1 MEFLNSGNAMEVDFT
16 RTLLLSAKVHTG
28 KVLQPSNSVEGFG
41 GIHKLMSEDKANT
54 CHCNT
59 VN

>member
-1 MEFLNSGNAMEVDFT
+1 MEFLTSSSAMEVDFT
-16 RTLLLSAKVHTG
+16 STLLLCAKMHTG
-28 KVLQPSNSVEGFG
+28 KVLQPCNSVEGFG
-41 GIHKLMSEDKANT
+41 GIHKLMSEDKAKT

>member
-1 MEFLNSGNAMEVDFT
+1 MEVDFT

-41 GIHKLMSEDKANT
+41 GIHKLMSEDKAKT

>member
-1 MEFLNSGNAMEVDFT
+1 MEFLTSSSAMEVDFT
-16 RTLLLSAKVHTG
+16 RTLLLSAKVLTG
-28 KVLQPSNSVEGFG
+28 KVLQPCNSVEGFG
-41 GIHKLMSEDKANT
+41 GIHKLWSEDKAKT

>member
-28 KVLQPSNSVEGFG
+28 KVLEEFTN
-41 GIHKLMSEDKANT
+41 L
-54 CHCNT
+54 
-59 VN
+59 